1 MTILAT
7 ATLLL
12 TNAQQVCEATLLSR
26 GNMRFDI
33 TGTVISPGTDGIR
46 IQDASGAIRLQVDDS
61 LKNPLVNGDRV
72 RATGITCVYDQGI
85 VLARCQRIERLSF
98 GAAVLPTQ
106 ATLADIATGRC
117 DNRYITA
124 RGTIR
129 EVFQDEIEPTYIYF
143 TLTDGD
149 RIVYSTHR
157 PRDGRLAAELA
168 ALTDLTDAE
177 VIITG
182 YCSPCD
188 RGYRR
193 MIGRTVTFQDLTAI
207 QVVRPAPTDPFAV
220 PTIDDLRHF
229 SPSEIRSMGRRRA
242 VGMVI
247 AVCNTGCFYLRSAN
261 RVIRKITP
269 IDAILPEYGDFVEVS
284 GLPETDLYRINLTNA
299 RWRPAHGIPEIR
311 EKPPVRKTADEL
323 LANQNGL
330 RKIDISL
337 HGNPI
342 IIRGK
347 VLDISSAEP
356 TTGRILLQCGKFSIP
371 VDAASNRK
379 ALDGITIGCELDVSG
394 TCIVEA
400 ENWKVFSTFPHTTG
414 ISIVLRTP
422 DDIRVISRP
431 PWWTPGR
438 LLVVVGSLLAAL
450 LGIIIWNRILNRL
463 VERRSRELLREQAGR
478 VGDRLKVGERTR
490 LAVEL
495 HDSLS
500 QTLTGVAM
508 KINAA
513 NRALPPDGAVA
524 RGHLDLAARTLASC
538 RNELKNC
545 LWDLRNN
552 ALEDAD
558 MAEAVRRIVTPHIG
572 DATLSVRFAALRDR
586 FTESTAHALLRIIRE
601 LATNAVRHGHASHV
615 QIAGVVENRKL
626 MISVRDDG
634 CGFDVASA
642 PGMEL
647 GHFGLEGIRE
657 RLREFDG
664 TLEIESSPKG
674 GTRAVVA
681 FTLPSEDIS

>member
-1 MTILAT
+1 MIVTILAT

-414 ISIVLRTP
+414 IFIVLRTP

-500 QTLTGVAM
+500 QTLTGVSFQ
-508 KINAA
+508 IDAA
-513 NRALPPDGAVA
+513 EQARQKDPSQIKRYLDVA
-524 RGHLDLAARTLASC
+524 RQTLQSC
-538 RNELKNC
+538 REELRNC

-552 ALEDAD
+552 ALEEADAGV
-558 MAEAVRRIVTPHIG
+558 AIRKTVEPQIG
-572 DATLSVRFAALRDR
+572 DAELAIDFNMPRQK
-586 FTESTAHALLRIIRE
+586 FTDNTFHAILCIVRE
-601 LATNAVRHGHASHV
+601 LAVNAVRHGQARRITVRGDLSDGRLV
-615 QIAGVVENRKL
+615 L
-626 MISVRDDG
+626 SVADDG
-634 CGFDVASA
+634 CGFDPDRR
-642 PGMEL
+642 PGAEE
-647 GHFGLEGIRE
+647 GHFGLLGVAE
-657 RLREFDG
+657 RVETLGG
-664 TLEIESSPKG
+664 TLDIKSSPEN
-674 GTRAVVA
+674 GTTVSIV
-681 FTLPSEDIS
+681 ISP